1 LLHADEGNQDF
12 YSNYLPTKRSLMK
25 KVILFAGF
33 MCFVSMLCQGQS
45 IDNRN
50 WKAYLEA
57 PISDT
62 VTFHIHTDSSFV
74 TNSNGQVVI
83 RVNCSIARD
92 TLTIV
97 NLDGAETGCQD
108 QKGKYKIDLKENS
121 FKLTLIED
129 ACEGRSQALTGV
141 IWSESAKK

>member
-1 LLHADEGNQDF
+1 
-12 YSNYLPTKRSLMK
+12 MK
-25 KVILFAGF
+25 KVLLFAGLI
-33 MCFVSMLCQGQS
+33 CFCSVLCHAQS

-57 PISDT
+57 PINDT
-62 VTFHIHTDSSFV
+62 VTFHVHSDSSFV
-74 TNSNGQVVI
+74 TNSNGEVVI
-83 RVNCSIARD
+83 RLNCTINSD

-97 NLDGAETGCQD
+97 NQDGAETGCPD

-121 FKLTLIED
+121 FKLSRIED
-129 ACEGRSQALTGV
+129 ACDGRAQAITGV